1 MNFGDEITFLIG
13 GEEFKN
19 AISLLI
25 ILTLSS
31 SIRAAGFFIRP
42 TFLIGISHKAYLKI
56 LYFLF
61 FFICFII
68 IGIFDENLILVCIA
82 HLVFDVTHYIYGIV
96 ILKRYS
102 LINFKKTNIF

>member
-31 SIRAAGFFIRP
+31 SIRAAGFLLDQ
-42 TFLIGISHKAYLKI
+42 FLIGISHKAYLKI

-61 FFICFII
+61 
-68 IGIFDENLILVCIA
+68 IFYLFYN
-82 HLVFDVTHYIYGIV
+82 YW
-96 ILKRYS
+96 
-102 LINFKKTNIF
+102 NI